1 MADLATLS
9 DARAYIRP
17 DGNEDD
23 AVIEMMLGWASDRI
37 RAHTYRKFTVPKVT
51 QQERPV
57 YFYDTASAR
66 LDDYLTN
73 VTQVTAPVNFYV
85 EGEPYPYVRNLTSD
99 EYEIRQFP
107 TVTELRLD
115 YAGTDKFLV
124 TGDWG
129 WNQSEVPEDLQR
141 LTIITVDEW
150 YRSNIIASYE
160 GVSEGERREGRN
172 ISLPREVKDDLE
184 AWVLREV
191 IA

>member
-1 MADLATLS
+1 VADLATLS
-9 DARAYIRP
+9 AAKTYIRP

-23 AVIEMMLGWASDRI
+23 AIIELMLGWASDRI
-37 RAHTYRKFTVPKVT
+37 RAHTYRRFTVPKVT
-51 QQERPV
+51 ATERAV
-57 YFYDTASAR
+57 YFQNTASAR
-66 LDDYLTN
+66 MDDYLTN
-73 VTQVTAPVNFYV
+73 VTKITAPVNHFV
-85 EGEPYPYVRNLTSD
+85 DGEPYPYVRDLTTD

-107 TVTELRLD
+107 TVTEIRLD
-115 YAGTDKFLV
+115 YPGDQKFLI

-160 GVSEGERREGRN
+160 GQAEGDRREGRN
-172 ISLPREVKDDLE
+172 ISLPREVKEDLE
-184 AWVLREV
+184 TWILRGV

>member
-9 DARAYIRP
+9 AAKTYIRP

-23 AVIEMMLGWASDRI
+23 AIIELMLGWASDRI
-37 RAHTYRKFTVPKVT
+37 RAHTYRRFTVPKVT
-51 QQERPV
+51 QVERPV
-57 YFYDTASAR
+57 YFYNTNSVR
-66 LDDYLTN
+66 FDDYLTN
-73 VTQVTAPVNFYV
+73 VTKVTAPVSFYV
-85 EGEPYPYVRNLTSD
+85 DGEPYPYIRDLTTD
-99 EYEIRQFP
+99 EYEVRQFP
-107 TVTELRLD
+107 TVTEMRLD
-115 YAGTDKFLV
+115 YPGDNKFLI

-160 GVSEGERREGRN
+160 GQAEGERREGRN
-172 ISLPREVKDDLE
+172 ISLPREVKEDLE
-184 AWVLREV
+184 QWILREV